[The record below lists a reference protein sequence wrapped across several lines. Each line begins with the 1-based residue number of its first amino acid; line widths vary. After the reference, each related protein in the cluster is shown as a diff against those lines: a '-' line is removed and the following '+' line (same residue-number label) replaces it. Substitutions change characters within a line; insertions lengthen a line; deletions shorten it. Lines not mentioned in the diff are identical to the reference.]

1 MNDFKRLLVMLLV
14 ASALFLTA
22 CSDNSKSND
31 KDKEA
36 KGEEPKQENQ

>member
-1 MNDFKRLLVMLLV
+1 MNNYKRLLVMLLV

-36 KGEEPKQENQ
+36 KGEEPK